1 MDNLQNIQQILEE
14 IDDNICNV
22 KISIQKII
30 EAKNENK
37 NKDKDIYYTSQLEN
51 LNRIHTNLID
61 SRKYYFE
68 LYHYELLRKCCGCSK
83 CKNINIKIED

>member
-1 MDNLQNIQQILEE
+1 MDNLQNLQQILEE

-22 KISIQKII
+22 EISIQKII

-61 SRKYYFE
+61 ARKYYFE
-68 LYHYELLRKCCGCSK
+68 LYHFELLRRCCNCNK